1 MKSLLKIYGRYIGS
15 TWVILA
21 ILCMVNFS
29 VLAWITLDRVIHYE
43 HEFPKDFRKMAE
55 LLVERDSENELFLT
69 QQGKDFL
76 EEKGYAFLMLLNDA
90 GDVIFAWN
98 LPKDLKDH
106 YTAGEIS
113 AFSRW
118 YLSDYPVKVWKTR
131 EGLLVAGGQKNSL
144 WKFTLELPMGFMEH
158 IGQYLYIIAGA
169 NLMIILS
176 VIGFLGYRYYKSL
189 FPLSEG
195 IEALSRNQRIHL
207 AEKGAAGELAGRI
220 NRTSDILERQRQM
233 IQKRDMART
242 EWIAGIS
249 HDIRIPLS
257 VIMGYADELMENENL
272 EESDRIR
279 AGVIRNQ
286 SIKIRQLIE
295 DLNLT
300 SKLEYN
306 MQPLRVT
313 SFYPAALLRT
323 LAAEFIN
330 EGLDGQWEVSL
341 AIEPELEGTI
351 LKGDE
356 ELIKRAVRNLLSNS
370 TRHNA
375 DGCSI
380 WLRGEIRENS
390 CVIKVS
396 DDGIGIPDK
405 VVRCLLE
412 EDGDTLDEKKPHIMG
427 LRIVKQI
434 AKAHKGDFQISEKG
448 HCVNISFPIT

>member
-43 HEFPKDFRKMAE
+43 PGFPKDFRKMAE

-195 IEALSRNQRIHL
+195 IEALSRNQLIHL

-249 HDIRIPLS
+249 HDIRTPLS

-341 AIEPELEGTI
+341 VIEPELEGVI

-356 ELIKRAVRNLLSNS
+356 ELLRRAVRNLLSNC
-370 TRHNA
+370 TRHNT
-375 DGCSI
+375 DGCRI
-380 WLRGEIRENS
+380 WLKGETRENR

-405 VVRCLLE
+405 VVQYLLE
-412 EDGDTLDEKKPHIMG
+412 EDGDMWGEKKPHVMG

-434 AKAHKGDFQISEKG
+434 AKAHKGDFQITEKG

>member
-1 MKSLLKIYGRYIGS
+1 
-15 TWVILA
+15 
-21 ILCMVNFS
+21 
-29 VLAWITLDRVIHYE
+29 
-43 HEFPKDFRKMAE
+43 
-55 LLVERDSENELFLT
+55 
-69 QQGKDFL
+69 
-76 EEKGYAFLMLLNDA
+76 
-90 GDVIFAWN
+90 
-98 LPKDLKDH
+98 
-106 YTAGEIS
+106 
-113 AFSRW
+113 
-118 YLSDYPVKVWKTR
+118 
-131 EGLLVAGGQKNSL
+131 
-144 WKFTLELPMGFMEH
+144 
-158 IGQYLYIIAGA
+158 
-169 NLMIILS
+169 
-176 VIGFLGYRYYKSL
+176 
-189 FPLSEG
+189 
-195 IEALSRNQRIHL
+195 
-207 AEKGAAGELAGRI
+207 
-220 NRTSDILERQRQM
+220 M

-249 HDIRIPLS
+249 HDIRTPLS

-341 AIEPELEGTI
+341 AIEPEMEGTI

-396 DDGIGIPDK
+396 DDGIGIPNK